1 MLRTRH
7 TGEVMGVMVVGV
19 IMILV
24 VMMGVMV
31 VGVIMI
37 LVVMMGVMVVGVIM
51 ILVVMMGVMAV
62 VVIMILVVMM
72 MVFVVMMGVM
82 VVGVVI
88 MIVVV
93 MMVFVVMVVV
103 VIMIVVMM
111 VFVVVVMMVFVV
123 MMGMMMVVG
132 VIKIVVVMVVGVI
145 MIVVVVG
152 VIMIV
157 VMVGV
162 IMIVGVMMVGVIKMG
177 VGVIMIFVVVGV
189 IMIVVGVIMIVVVV
203 VGVIKIVV
211 VVGVIMIVVVMVVGV
226 IMIVVVMVVG
236 VIMIVVV
243 VVGVIKIVVVVGV
256 IMIVVVMVV
265 GVIMIVVVMVVGV
278 IMIVV
283 VVVVV
288 VVVMMVGVM
297 SNNMCYLSQVSGP
310 GPAPLP
316 VSDPMSCEQPSV
328 PPPSGP
334 LSSREVE
341 DMSHQRPPTCHNPSM
356 RREQDRLDSFHSWIL
371 SIITPS
377 ELAKAG
383 FYYLGQGDRVACFTC
398 GGQLSNWEP
407 GDRAVS
413 EHQRHYP
420 NCHFVRG
427 DRADNV
433 SMAGGARGVGVPPGP
448 PGLSNVSNPAM
459 QQREERLLTFVHWPL
474 RIPVR
479 PDQLAKAGFYYVGRN
494 DDVKCFCCDGGLRCW
509 ESGDDPWVEH
519 AKWFPR
525 CQYLLQEKGQEF
537 VHQIQA
543 RFPRLFEQLLTNGDS
558 ISREFVDPPMV
569 NLGPGEERSEDAVMM
584 NTPVVVSA
592 LEMGFER
599 GLVKQTVQSKIL
611 TIGENYKTVQELVSD
626 LLSAEDQKREEEK
639 EMLTEEMA
647 SGGEEYSGL
656 QGQSSQQQTARL
668 IDLVLTK
675 GNAAAEV
682 FRNWIQKN
690 DVYLLRDLMAQA
702 NEASSPSQDL
712 SDLPMEEQ
720 LRRLQEERTCKVCM
734 DKEVNI
740 VFIPCGHLVVCKEC
754 APSLRKCPICRG
766 LVKGTVRTFLS

>member
-1 MLRTRH
+1 
-7 TGEVMGVMVVGV
+7 MGLCRNGAPADLQYDNSSELFRISTFARFPSLGV
-19 IMILV
+19 TERSLARA
-24 VMMGVMV
+24 GW
-31 VGVIMI
+31 
-37 LVVMMGVMVVGVIM
+37 
-51 ILVVMMGVMAV
+51 
-62 VVIMILVVMM
+62 
-72 MVFVVMMGVM
+72 FYT
-82 VVGVVI
+82 
-88 MIVVV
+88 
-93 MMVFVVMVVV
+93 
-103 VIMIVVMM
+103 
-111 VFVVVVMMVFVV
+111 
-123 MMGMMMVVG
+123 
-132 VIKIVVVMVVGVI
+132 
-145 MIVVVVG
+145 
-152 VIMIV
+152 
-157 VMVGV
+157 
-162 IMIVGVMMVGVIKMG
+162 G
-177 VGVIMIFVVVGV
+177 VGDRVQCFRCNVTAEGWQTGDCPTERHRQLSPSCSFIQTLPSTANLLSSSHSAFSPLRSAPVIP
-189 IMIVVGVIMIVVVV
+189 
-203 VGVIKIVV
+203 
-211 VVGVIMIVVVMVVGV
+211 
-226 IMIVVVMVVG
+226 
-236 VIMIVVV
+236 
-243 VVGVIKIVVVVGV
+243 
-256 IMIVVVMVV
+256 
-265 GVIMIVVVMVVGV
+265 
-278 IMIVV
+278 
-283 VVVVV
+283 
-288 VVVMMVGVM
+288 
-297 SNNMCYLSQVSGP
+297 VSGP

-316 VSDPMSCEQPSV
+316 VSAPNPAPNPVPGEEPVGYLNMGFSA
-328 PPPSGP
+328 PPPSSP
-334 LSSREVE
+334 LSSRGVE

-356 RREQDRLDSFHSWIL
+356 RREQDRLDSFQSWTL

-420 NCHFVRG
+420 NCLFVRG
-427 DRADNV
+427 DRVDNV
-433 SMAGGARGVGVPPGP
+433 SLAGVVGGVAGTSQPPGAEAPPGPGP

-525 CQYLLQEKGQEF
+525 CVYLLQEKGQEF

-558 ISREFVDPPMV
+558 SSREFVDP
-569 NLGPGEERSEDAVMM
+569 PGEERSEDAVMM
-584 NTPVVVSA
+584 NTAVVVSS

-611 TIGENYKTVQELVSD
+611 TSGENYKTVQELVSD
-626 LLSAEDQKREEEK
+626 LLSAEDQKREEER
-639 EMLTEEMA
+639 EMLAEEMA
-647 SGGEEYSGL
+647 SDGHSFLKRHQAALVQRLKSVESVLEHLREQNVISGEEYSGL

-702 NEASSPSQDL
+702 NEAASPSQDL

>member
-1 MLRTRH
+1 MDTL
-7 TGEVMGVMVVGV
+7 VQLQNSPFLMGLCRNGAPVDLQYDNSSELFRISTFARFPSLGV
-19 IMILV
+19 TERSLARA
-24 VMMGVMV
+24 GW
-31 VGVIMI
+31 
-37 LVVMMGVMVVGVIM
+37 
-51 ILVVMMGVMAV
+51 
-62 VVIMILVVMM
+62 
-72 MVFVVMMGVM
+72 FYT
-82 VVGVVI
+82 
-88 MIVVV
+88 
-93 MMVFVVMVVV
+93 
-103 VIMIVVMM
+103 
-111 VFVVVVMMVFVV
+111 
-123 MMGMMMVVG
+123 
-132 VIKIVVVMVVGVI
+132 
-145 MIVVVVG
+145 
-152 VIMIV
+152 
-157 VMVGV
+157 
-162 IMIVGVMMVGVIKMG
+162 G
-177 VGVIMIFVVVGV
+177 VGDRVQCFRCNVTAEGWQT
-189 IMIVVGVIMIVVVV
+189 GD
-203 VGVIKIVV
+203 
-211 VVGVIMIVVVMVVGV
+211 
-226 IMIVVVMVVG
+226 
-236 VIMIVVV
+236 
-243 VVGVIKIVVVVGV
+243 
-256 IMIVVVMVV
+256 
-265 GVIMIVVVMVVGV
+265 
-278 IMIVV
+278 
-283 VVVVV
+283 
-288 VVVMMVGVM
+288 
-297 SNNMCYLSQVSGP
+297 CPTERHRQLSSSCSFIQTLPSTANLLSSSHSAFSPLRP

-316 VSDPMSCEQPSV
+316 VSAPNPAPNPVPGEEPVGYLNMGFSA
-328 PPPSGP
+328 PPPSSP
-334 LSSREVE
+334 LSSRGVE

-433 SMAGGARGVGVPPGP
+433 SLAGVVGGVA
-448 PGLSNVSNPAM
+448 GLSNVSNPAM

-525 CQYLLQEKGQEF
+525 CVYLLQEKGQEF

-558 ISREFVDPPMV
+558 SSREFVDP
-569 NLGPGEERSEDAVMM
+569 PGEERSEDAVMM
-584 NTPVVVSA
+584 NTAVVVSS

-611 TIGENYKTVQELVSD
+611 TSGENYKTVQELVSD
-626 LLSAEDQKREEEK
+626 LLSAEDQKREEER
-639 EMLTEEMA
+639 EMLAEEMA
-647 SGGEEYSGL
+647 SDGHSFLKRHQAALVQRLKSVESVLEHLREQNVISTSEYSGL
-656 QGQSSQQQTARL
+656 QGQSSQQQTAKL

-702 NEASSPSQDL
+702 NEAASPSQDL

>member
-1 MLRTRH
+1 MDTL
-7 TGEVMGVMVVGV
+7 VQLQNSPFLMGLCRNGAPVDLQYDNSSELFRISTFARFPSLGV
-19 IMILV
+19 TERSLARA
-24 VMMGVMV
+24 GW
-31 VGVIMI
+31 
-37 LVVMMGVMVVGVIM
+37 
-51 ILVVMMGVMAV
+51 
-62 VVIMILVVMM
+62 
-72 MVFVVMMGVM
+72 FYT
-82 VVGVVI
+82 
-88 MIVVV
+88 
-93 MMVFVVMVVV
+93 
-103 VIMIVVMM
+103 
-111 VFVVVVMMVFVV
+111 
-123 MMGMMMVVG
+123 
-132 VIKIVVVMVVGVI
+132 
-145 MIVVVVG
+145 
-152 VIMIV
+152 
-157 VMVGV
+157 
-162 IMIVGVMMVGVIKMG
+162 G
-177 VGVIMIFVVVGV
+177 VGDRVQCFRCNVTAEGWQTGDCPTERHRQLSPSCSFIQTLPSTANLLSSSHSAFSPLRSAPVIP
-189 IMIVVGVIMIVVVV
+189 
-203 VGVIKIVV
+203 
-211 VVGVIMIVVVMVVGV
+211 
-226 IMIVVVMVVG
+226 
-236 VIMIVVV
+236 
-243 VVGVIKIVVVVGV
+243 
-256 IMIVVVMVV
+256 
-265 GVIMIVVVMVVGV
+265 
-278 IMIVV
+278 
-283 VVVVV
+283 
-288 VVVMMVGVM
+288 
-297 SNNMCYLSQVSGP
+297 VSGP

-316 VSDPMSCEQPSV
+316 VSAPNPAPNPVPGEESV
-328 PPPSGP
+328 GYLNMGFSAPPPSSP
-334 LSSREVE
+334 LSSRGVE

-356 RREQDRLDSFHSWIL
+356 RREQDRLDSFHSWPL

-420 NCHFVRG
+420 NCRFVRG

-433 SMAGGARGVGVPPGP
+433 SLAGGVGGVGGAGGGGVVAGTSQPTGTAAPAPGPPGPPGP

-459 QQREERLLTFVHWPL
+459 LQREERLLTFVHWPL

-525 CQYLLQEKGQEF
+525 CVYLLQEKGQEF

-558 ISREFVDPPMV
+558 SSREFVDP
-569 NLGPGEERSEDAVMM
+569 PGEERSEDAVMM
-584 NTPVVVSA
+584 NTAVVVSS

-611 TIGENYKTVQELVSD
+611 TSGENYKTVQELVSD
-626 LLSAEDQKREEEK
+626 LLSAEDQKREEER
-639 EMLTEEMA
+639 EMLAEEMA
-647 SGGEEYSGL
+647 SDGHSFLKRHQAALVQRLKSVESVLEHLREQNVISGEEYSGL

-690 DVYLLRDLMAQA
+690 DVYLLRDLMGKTSPLTPNPSLLRDLMAQA
-702 NEASSPSQDL
+702 NEAASPSQDL

>member
-1 MLRTRH
+1 MDTL
-7 TGEVMGVMVVGV
+7 VQLQNSPFLMGLCRNGAPADLQYDNSSELFRISTFARFPSLGV
-19 IMILV
+19 TERSLARA
-24 VMMGVMV
+24 GW
-31 VGVIMI
+31 
-37 LVVMMGVMVVGVIM
+37 
-51 ILVVMMGVMAV
+51 
-62 VVIMILVVMM
+62 
-72 MVFVVMMGVM
+72 FYT
-82 VVGVVI
+82 
-88 MIVVV
+88 
-93 MMVFVVMVVV
+93 
-103 VIMIVVMM
+103 
-111 VFVVVVMMVFVV
+111 
-123 MMGMMMVVG
+123 
-132 VIKIVVVMVVGVI
+132 
-145 MIVVVVG
+145 
-152 VIMIV
+152 
-157 VMVGV
+157 
-162 IMIVGVMMVGVIKMG
+162 G
-177 VGVIMIFVVVGV
+177 VGDRVQCFRCNVTAEGWQTGDCPTERHRQLSPSCSFIQTLPSTANLLSSSHSAFSPLRSAPVIP
-189 IMIVVGVIMIVVVV
+189 
-203 VGVIKIVV
+203 
-211 VVGVIMIVVVMVVGV
+211 
-226 IMIVVVMVVG
+226 
-236 VIMIVVV
+236 
-243 VVGVIKIVVVVGV
+243 
-256 IMIVVVMVV
+256 
-265 GVIMIVVVMVVGV
+265 
-278 IMIVV
+278 
-283 VVVVV
+283 
-288 VVVMMVGVM
+288 
-297 SNNMCYLSQVSGP
+297 VSGP

-316 VSDPMSCEQPSV
+316 VSAPNPAPNPVPGEEPVGYLNMGFSA
-328 PPPSGP
+328 PPPSSP
-334 LSSREVE
+334 LSSRGVE

-356 RREQDRLDSFHSWIL
+356 RREQDRLDSFQSWTL

-420 NCHFVRG
+420 NCLFVRG
-427 DRADNV
+427 DRVDNV
-433 SMAGGARGVGVPPGP
+433 SLAGVVGGVAGTSQPPGAEAPPGPGP

-525 CQYLLQEKGQEF
+525 CVYLLQEKGQEF

-558 ISREFVDPPMV
+558 SSREFVDP
-569 NLGPGEERSEDAVMM
+569 PGEERSEDAVMM
-584 NTPVVVSA
+584 NTAVVVSS

-611 TIGENYKTVQELVSD
+611 TSGENYKTVQELVSD
-626 LLSAEDQKREEEK
+626 LLSAEDQKREEER
-639 EMLTEEMA
+639 EMLAEEMA
-647 SGGEEYSGL
+647 SDGHSFLKRHQAALVQRLKSVESVLEHLREQNVISGEEYSGL

-702 NEASSPSQDL
+702 NEAASPSQDL